1 MNFGS
6 IGTYWAA
13 FTTLDGWIALLTLTA
28 MEIVLGIDNI
38 IFIAILVT
46 KLPKHQ
52 QAKARQLG
60 IGLALISRL
69 ALLFSISWVMGLTE
83 PLFQIADRAIS
94 GRDLILLGGGAFLIA
109 KATFELHEKVQ
120 GIEEGT
126 DETKTVAA
134 QINRPLA
141 ATLIQIIL
149 IDIVFSLDSVVTAV
163 GMAQHISIMIVA
175 MVAAVGVM
183 LIASGAISDFVHKH
197 ATIKILALAFLVLIG
212 VMLLM
217 EGMGNH
223 VNKGYIYFAM
233 AFAFGVEMLN
243 LRYRKI
249 ATNSKH

>member
-6 IGTYWAA
+6 FGPWAA
-13 FTTLDGWIALLTLTA
+13 FATLDGWIALLTLTA

-46 KLPKHQ
+46 KLPKQQ

-83 PLFQIADRAIS
+83 PLFEVADRGIS

-109 KATFELHEKVQ
+109 KATFELHEKIQ

-126 DETKTVAA
+126 DIASAAVAH
-134 QINRPLA
+134 QTNRPLLG
-141 ATLIQIIL
+141 TLIQIIL
-149 IDIVFSLDSVVTAV
+149 IDVVFSLDSVVTAV
-163 GMAQHISIMIVA
+163 GMAQQISIMVA
-175 MVAAVGVM
+175 AMFAAVGVM
-183 LIASGAISDFVHKH
+183 LFASGAISDFVHKH
-197 ATIKILALAFLVLIG
+197 ASIKILALAFLVLIG

-243 LRYRKI
+243 IRYRKKV
-249 ATNSKH
+249 AH